1 LADEIEMSSLS
12 QRFRLAEVWRRTR
25 RNPGLKIISVLIALG
40 LWMFVN
46 AGQRGA
52 VEALQVPISYRS
64 LPTGLVII
72 NRPTDFV
79 KIEVAGPRTLLSLLD
94 PERLTLK
101 LDLTGVPTGR
111 SDFKINSAM
120 FNVPRQTSVTRIT
133 PAEVQLDID
142 RVVSRQIPVHLVL
155 AGKVAHGYQVNSV
168 QLTPSAIFVSGPS
181 RYVMPLTEADTD
193 PLDIK
198 GASADLQR
206 IVGLTSPNHD
216 VHLSAEKVTAAVD
229 IGEIIANREF
239 KGVAVQVRDTDHKYR
254 LDPAKAT
261 ITLRGPVLKLSS
273 LDPTG
278 IVYVDAKDGT
288 PGSHDMAVQ
297 VDLPDGMELVKQEP
311 EKVRIRIYREKRPAT
326 TDGKTS

>member
-133 PAEVQLDID
+133 PAEVQ
-142 RVVSRQIPVHLVL
+142 
-155 AGKVAHGYQVNSV
+155 
-168 QLTPSAIFVSGPS
+168 IFVSGPS

>member
-1 LADEIEMSSLS
+1 MAYLRQRLRLADMM
-12 QRFRLAEVWRRTR
+12 RRVS
-25 RNPGLKIISVLIALG
+25 RNLGLKAIAVLIALG

-72 NRPTDFV
+72 NRPSDFV

-111 SDFKINSAM
+111 SDFKINASM

-133 PAEVQLDID
+133 PDEVQLDID
-142 RVVSRQIPVHLVL
+142 RVVSRQIPVHLVF
-155 AGKVAHGYQVNSV
+155 AGKVADGYQVNGV
-168 QLTPSAIFVSGPS
+168 QVTPATIFVSGPS
-181 RYVMPLTEADTD
+181 RYVLPLNQADTD
-193 PLDIK
+193 PFDIK
-198 GASADLQR
+198 GASADVQR
-206 IVGLTSPNHD
+206 TVELARPNRE
-216 VHLSAEKVTAAVD
+216 VNLSVEKVVAKVD
-229 IGEIIANREF
+229 VAQIIANREF

-288 PGSHDMAVQ
+288 PGSHDMAVK
-297 VDLPDGMELVKQEP
+297 VDLPDGMQLVKQAP

-326 TDGKTS
+326 ADGKTS

>member
-1 LADEIEMSSLS
+1 MAFLRPRLRLSEM
-12 QRFRLAEVWRRTR
+12 RRR
-25 RNPGLKIISVLIALG
+25 ALRNPGLKVISVLIALG

-52 VEALQVPISYRS
+52 VEALQIPISYRS

-72 NRPTDFV
+72 NRPPDFV

-101 LDLTGVPTGR
+101 LDLAGVPTGR
-111 SDFKINSAM
+111 SDFKINPAM

-133 PAEVQLDID
+133 PDEVQLDID
-142 RVVSRQIPVHLVL
+142 RVVSREIPVHMVF
-155 AGKVAHGYQVNSV
+155 AGKVADGYQINGV
-168 QLTPSAIFVSGPS
+168 QVTPSTIAVSGPS
-181 RYVMPLTEADTD
+181 RFVMPLTEADTD

-206 IVGLTSPNHD
+206 SVGLTSPNRD
-216 VHLSAEKVTAAVD
+216 VHLSAYRVVAKVD

-261 ITLRGPVLKLSS
+261 ITLRGPVLKLEG

-278 IVYVDAKDGT
+278 IVYVDAKGGV
-288 PGSHDMAVQ
+288 PGSHDMPIQ
-297 VDLPDGMELVKQEP
+297 VDLPDGMQLVKQVP
-311 EKVRIRIYREKRPAT
+311 EKVRIRIYREKRAAT
-326 TDGKTS
+326 ADGKTS

>member
-1 LADEIEMSSLS
+1 MAYLR
-12 QRFRLAEVWRRTR
+12 QRLRAAELWRRAR
-25 RNPGLKIISVLIALG
+25 RNPGLKAISVLIALG

-72 NRPTDFV
+72 NHPSDFV
-79 KIEVAGPRTLLSLLD
+79 KIEVSGPRTLLSLLD

-133 PAEVQLDID
+133 PDEVQLDID
-142 RVVSRQIPVHLVL
+142 RVVSRQIPVHLVF
-155 AGKVAHGYQVNSV
+155 AGKVADGYQVNGV
-168 QLTPSAIFVSGPS
+168 QVAPATISVSGPS
-181 RYVMPLTEADTD
+181 RYVMPLAEADTD
-193 PLDIK
+193 PFDIK
-198 GASADLQR
+198 GASANLQGVVDLAR
-206 IVGLTSPNHD
+206 PNRD
-216 VHLSAEKVTAAVD
+216 VHLSVEKVVAKVD
-229 IGEIIANREF
+229 VSQIIANREF

-254 LDPAKAT
+254 IDPSKAT
-261 ITLRGPVLKLSS
+261 ITLRGPVLKLTS

-278 IVYVDAKDGT
+278 IVYVDAKGGT

-297 VDLPDGMELVKQEP
+297 VELPDGMQLVKQEP
-311 EKVRIRIYREKRPAT
+311 EKVRIRIYRERRPAT
-326 TDGKTS
+326 ADGKTS